1 MPTVK
6 IAYYSAMGRY
16 WFEQFKITGS
26 KHDEDLVIFY
36 LDAIVKAIAEY
47 VENSVETKSRLG

>member
-16 WFEQFKITGS
+16 WFEQFKLTNA
-26 KHDEDLVIFY
+26 KEHEDKVIFC
-36 LDAIVKAIAEY
+36 LDEIIKAIAEY
-47 VENSVETKSRLG
+47 TASTEKPL

>member
-16 WFEQFKITGS
+16 WFEQYKIYGN
-26 KHDEDLVIFY
+26 KMCEDRVIFY
-36 LDAIVKAIAEY
+36 LDCIVKAIAEH
-47 VENSVETKSRLG
+47 VEATEGTVPSKG